1 MYFPINTPNIPQS
14 EVTVVAV
21 SDAADEAL
29 FHKLSELNIKVV
41 KTLRSDHINVID
53 FHTDLFLMNL
63 SAGTLFIDESQ
74 EKCFVKYLTIGY
86 ELKKISGIKSPYPS
100 DCGLNCVVMGDKL
113 ICNINTTHPDVLSSA
128 TDKRYKL
135 VTVNQGY
142 AKCSVCVVN
151 SNALITDDESI
162 YRSCQIN
169 QIDSVLIKKGSIRLD
184 GFDYG
189 FIGGCT
195 GLIDKNKLLFN
206 GDINY
211 HKDCNKIIDFLNKH
225 KVEPVV
231 IENQPLTDIGSV
243 IPLCERNNS

>member
-29 FHKLSELNIKVV
+29 FHKLSELNIKVI

-53 FHTDLFLMNL
+53 FHTDLFLLNL
-63 SAGTLFIDESQ
+63 FNGTLLIDESQ
-74 EKCFVKYLTIGY
+74 KESFVKYLTIGY
-86 ELKKISGIKSPYPS
+86 KLKEISGIKSPYPS

-113 ICNINTTHPDVLSSA
+113 ICNISTIHPAVLSFA
-128 TDKRYKL
+128 EDNHYNIIK
-135 VTVNQGY
+135 VNQGY
-142 AKCSVCVVN
+142 TKCSVCVIN
-151 SNALITDDESI
+151 NNALITDDESI
-162 YRSCQIN
+162 YCSCQNN
-169 QIDSVLIKKGSIRLD
+169 QIDSILISKGSIRLN

-211 HKDCNKIIDFLNKH
+211 HKDCNKIIDFLNKY

-231 IENQPLTDIGSV
+231 IKNRPLTDIGSV